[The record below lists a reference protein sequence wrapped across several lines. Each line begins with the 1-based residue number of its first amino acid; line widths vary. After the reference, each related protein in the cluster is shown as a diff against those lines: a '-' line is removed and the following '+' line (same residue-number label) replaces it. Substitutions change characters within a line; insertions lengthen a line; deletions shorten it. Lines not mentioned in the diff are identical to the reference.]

1 MPGTS
6 TLLIAAVERSKAPFF
21 VAGGVLVVW
30 ALASAA
36 VGTRRSSFPGKRAGL
51 AAYLTATAAL
61 VLTTMALAVATAG
74 TDPAPP
80 WDSANGDVRNH
91 RVATGSEITASN
103 VRRLGVAWTMPLT
116 ASSIYGTFAANPVTD
131 AHGVVYLQD
140 LQSNVFAVDR
150 RSGRRLWSR
159 TYNSQDIG
167 PNGVVVSDGAV
178 YGATAAF
185 AFALDAKTGRE
196 LWRNAGLVPAAR
208 KKAGGELASG
218 FGIDIQP
225 RSPTA
230 ASTCRPGR
238 CSVAASPTRSTP
250 GPAGR
255 SGRSTRCPTL

>member
-6 TLLIAAVERSKAPFF
+6 TLLIAAVERSKLPFF

-30 ALASAA
+30 ALGSAA
-36 VGTRRSSFPGKRAGL
+36 LGMRRSGFPGKGAGL
-51 AAYLTATAAL
+51 VAYLTATVAL
-61 VLTTMALAVATAG
+61 VLTTMGLAVATAG

-80 WDSANGDVRNH
+80 WESANGDLRNH
-91 RVATGSEITASN
+91 RVATGSEITSSN
-103 VRRLGVAWTMPLT
+103 VRDLGVAWTMPLT

-140 LQSNVFAVDR
+140 LQSNVFAVDAH
-150 RSGRRLWSR
+150 SGRRVWSR

-167 PNGVVVSDGAV
+167 PNGVVVSDGVV

-196 LWRNAGLVPAAR
+196 LWRNTRLVPPAR
-208 KKAGGELASG
+208 QKGGGELASG

-225 RSPTA
+225 
-230 ASTCRPGR
+230 
-238 CSVAASPTRSTP
+238 
-250 GPAGR
+250 
-255 SGRSTRCPTL
+255 